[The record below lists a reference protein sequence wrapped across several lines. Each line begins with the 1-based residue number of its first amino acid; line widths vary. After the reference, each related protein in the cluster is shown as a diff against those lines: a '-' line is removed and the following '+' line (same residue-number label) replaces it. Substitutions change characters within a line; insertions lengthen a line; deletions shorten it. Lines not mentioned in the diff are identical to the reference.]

1 MGGGLLVTTT
11 AYLTTGVGFCVLGLY
26 IVVHAPGDK
35 AILEMLIMYSG
46 GLVVLWG
53 LLLILLGRSHL
64 HKIANAE
71 KDLALK
77 IDE

>member
-1 MGGGLLVTTT
+1 MGGDLLVTTT

-26 IVVHAPGDK
+26 IVIHAPRNK
-35 AILEMLIMYSG
+35 VILEMLIMYSG
-46 GLVVLWG
+46 GLVLLWG

-71 KDLALK
+71 KNLTLK
-77 IDE
+77 